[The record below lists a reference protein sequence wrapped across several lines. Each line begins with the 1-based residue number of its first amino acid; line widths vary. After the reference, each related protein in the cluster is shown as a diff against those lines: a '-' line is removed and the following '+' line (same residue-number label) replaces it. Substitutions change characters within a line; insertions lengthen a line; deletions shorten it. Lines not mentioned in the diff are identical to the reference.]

1 MKSRSILMLVLSL
14 ILALMFLTLGL
25 TIVRGAEI
33 LTRVTTAS
41 TNGRDSLYPGLSADG
56 TKIVFE
62 SNSDFLGQSI
72 STTEIWLYDT
82 TTMTYTRI
90 TTASASDRF
99 SSLPS
104 LSADGKRIAFR
115 SSSDFLN
122 QGIPSNQ
129 QEIWLYDLTTET
141 LTRVTTAS
149 GIHLLD
155 YPSLSANGK
164 VIAFESDF
172 DFLGQGVNSYEIWLY
187 DTTAMTVTRITT
199 AAGDGFRES
208 RNPSL
213 NANGTKVAFRSNS
226 DFLGQGIP
234 ESQFEIWLYDT
245 TTMTLTRV
253 TTASDSTRGSAHP
266 YLSTNGTKSAFASD
280 SDFLDQGIPQGQYE
294 IWLYDTTAATFTR
307 VTTASASNRQSA
319 YPRLNTDGTKVVF
332 VSDSDFLGQDIPDD
346 QFEVWLYDT
355 MTMTYTRI
363 TSGSSSNADNYMPT
377 ISADG
382 TKIAFSSDAD
392 LLGQGIPNGQFEI
405 WLYGS
410 SKQQIYL
417 PLVLK

>member
-1 MKSRSILMLVLSL
+1 MLVFSL
-14 ILALMFLTLGL
+14 ILATAFLTLGL
-25 TIVRGAEI
+25 TIVRGAGT
-33 LTRVTTAS
+33 LTRITTAS
-41 TNGRDSLYPGLSADG
+41 TDDRDSLYPGLSADG

-62 SNSDFLGQSI
+62 SNSDFLGQGT

-90 TTASASDRF
+90 TTASASNRF
-99 SSLPS
+99 SGLPS
-104 LSADGKRIAFR
+104 LSADGKRTAFR
-115 SSSDFLN
+115 SNSDFLN

-129 QEIWLYDLTTET
+129 SEIWLYDLTTKA

-155 YPSLSANGK
+155 YPSLSADGK

-172 DFLGQGVNSYEIWLY
+172 DFLGQGVNSHEIWLY
-187 DTTAMTVTRITT
+187 DTTTMTVTRITT

-213 NANGTKVAFRSNS
+213 NANGTKVAFRSDS
-226 DFLGQGIP
+226 DFLGQGSP
-234 ESQFEIWLYDT
+234 EGQFEIWLYDT
-245 TTMTLTRV
+245 TMMTLTRV
-253 TTASDSTRGSAHP
+253 TIASDNTRSSNYP
-266 YLSTNGTKSAFASD
+266 YLSTNGTKLAFASD
-280 SDFLDQGIPQGQYE
+280 SDFLGQGIPHGQYE

-319 YPRLNTDGTKVVF
+319 YPRLNADGTKIAF
-332 VSDSDFLGQDIPDD
+332 VSDSDFLGQGVPDD
-346 QFEVWLYDT
+346 QFEIWLYDT

-363 TSGSSSNADNYMPT
+363 TSGSSSNADNLVPT
-377 ISADG
+377 INANG

-392 LLGQGIPNGQFEI
+392 LLGQGILNGQFEI

-417 PLVLK
+417 PLILK